1 MYLNYITKLIAIM
14 IECGTMMYYCNSILP
29 YKKSKEISL
38 CVIIAGYAIYYF
50 ICLSRITWINI
61 GGFIVINFLIILF
74 GYKDT
79 IGGTIFKIA
88 IITGLMMFSELIASL
103 LIDTELNNEF
113 ATVITIAE
121 DIIFTF
127 SSKLLYI
134 TAMIIFRHLSVN
146 RNRRYQARE
155 MIFLIIIPI
164 ATCLFLYLFNQIS
177 NILSN
182 KLEILFVVCSVLLII
197 ANFAAYFVC
206 EKIIDNHL
214 QTEKLKQIEF
224 KKEINEKSYQLIRE
238 KYNELKI
245 LVHDFDKYCNYIDKK
260 FAVGQEDVQALTK
273 KIKDKNK
280 EFLIVEYTNNK
291 ALNILL
297 SQKVKECNEKQIDF
311 QIYAQTTDLSF
322 IEESDMIA
330 VFGNLIDNAI
340 ESSLL
345 SKNKK
350 IFLQIKIMND
360 KVLVITIE
368 NSADKGPIIENG
380 KLKTRKEDK
389 VNHGVGMLSVKQAL
403 NNYNGKLKWEY
414 DEDKRI
420 FVVTILIGLYKNRLK
435 DANVAV

>member
-1 MYLNYITKLIAIM
+1 
-14 IECGTMMYYCNSILP
+14 
-29 YKKSKEISL
+29 
-38 CVIIAGYAIYYF
+38 
-50 ICLSRITWINI
+50 
-61 GGFIVINFLIILF
+61 
-74 GYKDT
+74 
-79 IGGTIFKIA
+79 
-88 IITGLMMFSELIASL
+88 
-103 LIDTELNNEF
+103 
-113 ATVITIAE
+113 
-121 DIIFTF
+121 
-127 SSKLLYI
+127 
-134 TAMIIFRHLSVN
+134 MIIFRHLSVN

-155 MIFLIIIPI
+155 MIFLIVLPI
-164 ATCLFLYLFNQIS
+164 ATCLFLSLFNQIR

-182 KLEILFVVCSVLLII
+182 KLEILFVVCSVLLIT
-197 ANFAAYFVC
+197 ANFVAYFVC
-206 EKIIDNHL
+206 EKIIDDHL

-260 FAVGQEDVQALTK
+260 IAGGQEDVQSLTK

-389 VNHGVGMLSVKQAL
+389 DNHGVGMLSVKQAL